1 MKLGKS
7 KDSRTRRKPK
17 TQDAEIKVLQKMLD
31 EK

>member
-17 TQDAEIKVLQKMLD
+17 TEDAEIKSVTKNA
-31 EK
+31 